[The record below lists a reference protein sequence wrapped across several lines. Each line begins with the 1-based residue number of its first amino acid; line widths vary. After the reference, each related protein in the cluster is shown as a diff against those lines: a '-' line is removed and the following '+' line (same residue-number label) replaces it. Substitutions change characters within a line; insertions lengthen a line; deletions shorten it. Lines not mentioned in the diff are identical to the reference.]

1 MPEPLLYTEKNKVPE
16 ATIEALK
23 MRKDKANIYVL
34 GPEKIVSKE
43 VEKELSK
50 YGKVTRI
57 SGETPTENSIA
68 FAKFKDEKQNLAGD
82 SQNLVTVYHLFQVK
96 HQI

>member
-1 MPEPLLYTEKNKVPE
+1 
-16 ATIEALK
+16 

-50 YGKVTRI
+50 YGK
-57 SGETPTENSIA
+57 
-68 FAKFKDEKQNLAGD
+68 
-82 SQNLVTVYHLFQVK
+82 
-96 HQI
+96 

>member
-1 MPEPLLYTEKNKVPE
+1 
-16 ATIEALK
+16 

-82 SQNLVTVYHLFQVK
+82 SQNLVTVYHLFQAK

>member
-1 MPEPLLYTEKNKVPE
+1 
-16 ATIEALK
+16 

-34 GPEKIVSKE
+34 GQKNCFKRSG
-43 VEKELSK
+43 KELSK

-57 SGETPTENSIA
+57 SGETPTENSVA

-82 SQNLVTVYHLFQVK
+82 SQNLVTVYHLFQAK

>member
-1 MPEPLLYTEKNKVPE
+1 
-16 ATIEALK
+16 

-34 GPEKIVSKE
+34 GPEKLFQKKWKRAEQIR
-43 VEKELSK
+43 
-50 YGKVTRI
+50 KVTRI
-57 SGETPTENSIA
+57 SGETPTENSVA

-82 SQNLVTVYHLFQVK
+82 SQNLVTVYHLFQAK

>member
-1 MPEPLLYTEKNKVPE
+1 
-16 ATIEALK
+16 

-68 FAKFKDEKQNLAGD
+68 FVKFKDENKIWLGIHKTW
-82 SQNLVTVYHLFQVK
+82 SRFIICFK
-96 HQI
+96 

>member
-1 MPEPLLYTEKNKVPE
+1 M
-16 ATIEALK
+16 
-23 MRKDKANIYVL
+23 
-34 GPEKIVSKE
+34 
-43 VEKELSK
+43 EKELSK

-57 SGETPTENSIA
+57 SGETPTENSVA

-82 SQNLVTVYHLFQVK
+82 SQNLVTVYHLFQAK

>member
-1 MPEPLLYTEKNKVPE
+1 
-16 ATIEALK
+16 

-34 GPEKIVSKE
+34 GRKNCFKRSR
-43 VEKELSK
+43 KELSK

-68 FAKFKDEKQNLAGD
+68 FAKFKDENKIWLGIHKTW
-82 SQNLVTVYHLFQVK
+82 SRFIICFK
-96 HQI
+96 

>member
-1 MPEPLLYTEKNKVPE
+1 M
-16 ATIEALK
+16 
-23 MRKDKANIYVL
+23 
-34 GPEKIVSKE
+34 
-43 VEKELSK
+43 EKELSK

-57 SGETPTENSIA
+57 SGETPVENSIA

-82 SQNLVTVYHLFQVK
+82 SKAVMVCHLFQIK

>member
-1 MPEPLLYTEKNKVPE
+1 M
-16 ATIEALK
+16 
-23 MRKDKANIYVL
+23 
-34 GPEKIVSKE
+34 
-43 VEKELSK
+43 EKELSK

-57 SGETPTENSIA
+57 SGETPVENSIA

-82 SQNLVTVYHLFQVK
+82 SKSRVMVCHLFQIK